1 MTLLLNGIGI
11 SRGVAI
17 GRVYR
22 YDYTAPDI
30 RRQALASGEVDAEVK
45 RFRTA
50 LGTAAAEL
58 HAIKARI
65 PQESSA
71 EVGAFID
78 THLLMLEDHLLSRV
92 PVEHIRGQQCNAEW
106 ALKLQHDEL
115 IATFDAMADPYLR
128 TRRDDVSHV
137 VGRVLRL
144 LQHDSSRPSEAPP
157 RASIVVAEDLSPS
170 DVVALQ
176 HARIG
181 GLVTE
186 YGGPLSHTAILA
198 RSLGI
203 PAVMGAHAAG
213 RLLHDGERVIIDG
226 EAGLVL
232 ADADEPMIARF
243 RQKLRSQRARSER
256 LDAMR
261 TLPTV
266 TADGADVALQAN
278 IELDSD
284 LSAVRQTGEIGVGL
298 YRTEFL
304 FIGRSEAPD
313 EEEQYKIYRRAVR
326 SLRGQVLTIR
336 TLDLG
341 GDKLSDAVDIG
352 EQAPNPAM
360 GLRAIRLSL
369 REPALFI
376 PQLRAI
382 LRTSAYG
389 PVRLMLPMVTDLSEL
404 QRALDLIAAQRE
416 ALTREGR
423 NYDPSMPIGAMI
435 EVPAAALTAEEF
447 ARRLDFLSI
456 GTNDLIQYTLA
467 IDRTDD
473 AVNDLYD
480 PLHPAVLKLVRLTL
494 EGAERA
500 GIPVAMCGEMA
511 GDPAYTRLLLG
522 LGLREFSVPP
532 NRHAEI
538 KYVIT
543 HSDVRK
549 IAAQAA
555 KICTLPSRSE
565 RLQALAKLNLGLDEL
580 L

>member
-17 GRVYR
+17 GRVHR
-22 YDYTAPDI
+22 YDYTTPDI
-30 RRQALASGEVDAEVK
+30 RRQALAGDEIDAEVG

-50 LGTAAAEL
+50 LKTATAEL

-92 PVEHIRGQQCNAEW
+92 PVEHIRAQRCNAEW

-144 LQHDSSRPSEAPP
+144 LQHDSSRPSATPP

-186 YGGPLSHTAILA
+186 YGGQLSHTAILA

-203 PAVMGAHAAG
+203 PAVMGTHAAG

-232 ADADEPMIARF
+232 ADADEPLTAHF

-256 LDAMR
+256 LLAMR

-266 TADGADVALQAN
+266 TADGADVSLQAN

-369 REPALFI
+369 REPTLFI

-382 LRTSAYG
+382 LRASSHG

-480 PLHPAVLKLVRLTL
+480 PLHPAVLKLVRLIL

-543 HSDVRK
+543 RSDVRK
-549 IAAQAA
+549 IAGQAA
-555 KICTLPSRSE
+555 ELCTLPDRSA
-565 RLQALAKLNLGLDEL
+565 RLQALAKLNRGLDEL

>member
-17 GRVYR
+17 GRVHR
-22 YDYTAPDI
+22 YDYTTPDI
-30 RRQALASGEVDAEVK
+30 RRQALAGDEIDAEVG

-50 LGTAAAEL
+50 LGTATAEL

-92 PVEHIRGQQCNAEW
+92 PVEHIRAQRCNAEW

-144 LQHDSSRPSEAPP
+144 LQHDSSRPSATPP

-186 YGGPLSHTAILA
+186 YGGQLSHTAILA

-203 PAVMGAHAAG
+203 PAVMGTHAAG

-232 ADADEPMIARF
+232 ADADEPLTAHF
-243 RQKLRSQRARSER
+243 RLKLRSQRARSER
-256 LDAMR
+256 LLAMR

-266 TADGADVALQAN
+266 TADGADVSLQAN

-284 LSAVRQTGEIGVGL
+284 LSAVRQAGEIGVGL

-369 REPALFI
+369 REPTLFI

-382 LRTSAYG
+382 LRASSHG

-543 HSDVRK
+543 RSDVRK

-555 KICTLPSRSE
+555 ELCTLPDRGA
-565 RLQALAKLNLGLDEL
+565 RLQALAKLNRGLDEL